1 METAA
6 LVQNRPALP
15 PNGSAAPCLVLI
27 GSSSHSGSTLLDLML
42 GAHSSVSSAGEMNR
56 LTLFSD
62 DRVCTCGA
70 TVTRCAYWN
79 RVLAEVATSLGR
91 TQLRWSECET
101 DITPIE
107 PLVGLEDGPDMEFVE
122 GGGVPLR
129 LRAALARNGIRTS
142 ATATLKHGGI
152 RDAKWRLMDAAS
164 NQVLVLR
171 RQNGGVLVYPPA
183 PNWKNPLRRLPSAL
197 ELAVALGADRAVPFL
212 ARVSGEAAALLQT
225 ARNSWR
231 VADAMAAVDGTHLV
245 VDSSKTAVRLKLLH
259 LVRPENT
266 RVLYLVRDGRA
277 VAASAMRRSGITAAA
292 AARIWKR
299 ENQTLALVLR
309 GIGNAQ
315 KHRVRY
321 EDLCENPAREMSRI
335 CDFLGIPFEPAMVR
349 LWERPVHN
357 IPGNPMLFQKSRR
370 EIARDERWRRE
381 LSAADIATIEHLAGS
396 MNREFGY
403 A

>member
-1 METAA
+1 METAT
-6 LVQNRPALP
+6 LVPNRPAAHP
-15 PNGSAAPCLVLI
+15 KRSAAPCLILI

-42 GAHSSVSSAGEMNR
+42 GAHSLVSSAGEMNR

-79 RVLAEVATSLGR
+79 RVLVEVATSLGR
-91 TQLRWSECET
+91 EQVRWSECQT

-107 PLVGLEDGPDMEFVE
+107 PLVGLEDGPDLEFVE
-122 GGGVPLR
+122 GGSVPVR
-129 LRAALARNGIRTS
+129 LSAALAGRGIRTS
-142 ATATLKHGGI
+142 ANATLKHGGV
-152 RDAKWRLMDAAS
+152 RDAKWRLIDRAS
-164 NQVLVLR
+164 NQELVLR
-171 RQNGGVLVYPPA
+171 RENGAVRVYPAA

-231 VADAMAAVDGTHLV
+231 VAEAMAAIDGTHFV
-245 VDSSKTAVRLKLLH
+245 VDSSKTVVRLKLLH
-259 LVRPENT
+259 LVRPANT

-299 ENQTLALVLR
+299 ENRTLALVLR
-309 GIGNAQ
+309 GIPNAQ

-321 EDLCENPAREMSRI
+321 EDLCEDPARELSRI
-335 CDFLGIPFEPAMVR
+335 CRFLGIPFEPAMVR

-381 LSAADIATIEHLAGS
+381 LSAADIATIERLAGS